1 METAM
6 TMHVP
11 LPATAILTRIS
22 GFAREAVLRLGDLAR
37 AYKNRRDMQLLASL
51 DDRML
56 RDIGLTRADIR
67 DAAAEPVWRDPT
79 AVLVTRAR
87 ERRMHRRWFWPKPRP
102 SDPVKAPPIAP
113 DIDEWSARFFPARSR
128 YY

>member
-1 METAM
+1 MAM
-6 TMHVP
+6 QQTS
-11 LPATAILTRIS
+11 LANST
-22 GFAREAVLRLGDLAR
+22 LAR
-37 AYKNRRDMQLLASL
+37 AADFTRGIALRAVDFARAWKHRRDLQVLATF

-56 RDIGLTRADIR
+56 RDIGLTRGDLR

-87 ERRMHRRWFWPKPRP
+87 ERRFNRRPLWRP
-102 SDPVKAPPIAP
+102 MAQSEHVKAPPLAP
-113 DIDEWSARFFPARSR
+113 SVDEWSASFFPARSR